1 MTGQYNS
8 VKGGASINFKPI
20 KATSEAHNKR
30 EMDMP
35 HIHKDKIVNNEEWIL
50 ASVHDKRKEI
60 ESYCK
65 KQSGRKL
72 QKNAEAIREAVVNI
86 KPHHTINDLKKLSKG
101 LQEQF
106 GIECFQIF
114 IHRDEGLT
122 RKGETNLNHHAH
134 LVCRWQDMNTGKTF
148 KFTPHDLSKMQDYV
162 ASALDMKRGTRRENS
177 NVERLEA
184 TEYKVRE
191 EEKYLQKI
199 KLEVQ
204 ELEQKKNAA
213 AERNQPIRTRH
224 ENLTISIAE
233 LRERERSIRET
244 TNNTISKALQGV
256 EHLQNLTEEE
266 LDVTNQ
272 IINREI
278 VRLESEIES
287 VQREFEQLTKT
298 YSNT

>member
-1 MTGQYNS
+1 MAGQYNS

-101 LQEQF
+101 LQERF

-122 RKGETNLNHHAH
+122 REGETNLNHHAH

-148 KFTPHDLSKMQDYV
+148 KFTPQDLSKMQDYV
-162 ASALDMKRGTRRENS
+162 ASALDMERGTRRENS

-184 TEYKVRE
+184 VEYKVKE
-191 EEKYLQKI
+191 EQKYLEKL
-199 KLEVQ
+199 KLEVKD
-204 ELEQKKNAA
+204 LEQKKNAA
-213 AERNQPIRTRH
+213 AERNKPLRARH
-224 ENLTISIAE
+224 ENLTVSITELGEKSRAVAKYANNVISEAQ
-233 LRERERSIRET
+233 
-244 TNNTISKALQGV
+244 KDMGYLQK
-256 EHLQNLTEEE
+256 LTETELDIVIQAITRESDKAKRDIEE
-266 LDVTNQ
+266 L
-272 IINREI
+272 I
-278 VRLESEIES
+278 
-287 VQREFEQLTKT
+287 QRSK
-298 YSNT
+298 SK

>member
-1 MTGQYNS
+1 MAGQYNS

-35 HIHKDKIVNNEEWIL
+35 HIHKDKIENNEEWIL
-50 ASVHDKRKEI
+50 SSVHDKKKEI

-101 LQEQF
+101 LQERF

-122 RKGETNLNHHAH
+122 RDGETKLNHHAH
-134 LVCRWQDMNTGKTF
+134 IVVRWQDMNTGKTF
-148 KFTPHDLSKMQDYV
+148 KFTPQDLSKMQDYV
-162 ASALDMKRGTRRENS
+162 AESLNMERGTRKENS

-184 TEYKVRE
+184 VEYKVKE
-191 EEKYLQKI
+191 EQKYLERL
-199 KLEVQ
+199 KLEVH
-204 ELEQKKNAA
+204 ELEQKKNRA
-213 AERNQPIRTRH
+213 AERNKPLRARH
-224 ENLTISIAE
+224 ENLTVSIAE
-233 LRERERSIRET
+233 LREGERSIRET
-244 TNNTISKALQGV
+244 TNNIINKALQGV
-256 EHLQNLTEEE
+256 ESLQNFTESEI
-266 LDVTNQ
+266 DISIK
-272 IINREI
+272 IINRETSG
-278 VRLESEIES
+278 VEKQIEE
-287 VQREFEQLTKT
+287 VQGEFGFIAKQTK
-298 YSNT
+298 

>member
-134 LVCRWQDMNTGKTF
+134 IVCRWQDMNTGKTF
-148 KFTPHDLSKMQDYV
+148 KFNPHDLSKMQDFV
-162 ASALDMKRGTRRENS
+162 AESLGMERGTRRENS

-204 ELEQKKNAA
+204 ELEQKKNKLFTT
-213 AERNQPIRTRH
+213 N
-224 ENLTISIAE
+224 NE
-233 LRERERSIRET
+233 LRERKQQHTKRIEHLIQRLAKSEDLASIQKEYTEGEIIIGNYSLTQGIHKLNEEIRE
-244 TNNTISKALQGV
+244 L
-256 EHLQNLTEEE
+256 EE
-266 LDVTNQ
+266 Q
-272 IINREI
+272 FKSI
-278 VRLESEIES
+278 
-287 VQREFEQLTKT
+287 F
-298 YSNT
+298 